1 MRKSDIASLYVN
13 VYSGFHPMRKLLNL
27 INLKI
32 PKKYNKTVTNV
43 YVQ

>member
-1 MRKSDIASLYVN
+1 MFILDFI
-13 VYSGFHPMRKLLNL
+13 PMGKLLNL
-27 INLKI
+27 IDLKI